1 MARVNGTTVIVTV
14 RAVGVELQPLRTDLQ
29 ILAVVLTDDREAPLY
44 YPHFVNLLKFNNLIL
59 ESVLKNA
66 STKMWHT

>member
-1 MARVNGTTVIVTV
+1 MARVNGTTVIVMV

-29 ILAVVLTDDREAPLY
+29 ILAVVLTDDREAPLC